1 MILLLV
7 CFISLISYVYYHLK
21 KKIKVEFTP
30 DIVLSPGGYNGF
42 YQLGICHY
50 IKNHFTF
57 DDKKI
62 IGFSAGSWAGLFLCL
77 HKDKSNECVRNI
89 FKQINKC
96 CRLSKIP
103 SILKNAIEKYDYSDF
118 NIKNL
123 NIGMT
128 NVHKKNICIHNDF
141 LTIQDCVNSCIG
153 SAFVPYVTYNDL
165 VYFYKHKFV
174 LDGAIY
180 YKKFIKEIDTNKT
193 LVISA
198 HCFRSNYKKRVP
210 FMGLKKPKRTLY
222 DLYILGYNNAR
233 NNHAYIKKYLHS
245 DS

>member
-57 DDKKI
+57 NDKKI

-128 NVHKKNICIHNDF
+128 NVHKKNIYIHNDF
-141 LTIQDCVNSCIG
+141 FLHYRYVFFTCV
-153 SAFVPYVTYNDL
+153 
-165 VYFYKHKFV
+165 
-174 LDGAIY
+174 
-180 YKKFIKEIDTNKT
+180 
-193 LVISA
+193 
-198 HCFRSNYKKRVP
+198 KREN
-210 FMGLKKPKRTLY
+210 GLYLY
-222 DLYILGYNNAR
+222 
-233 NNHAYIKKYLHS
+233 
-245 DS
+245 